1 MCDYVYTRHMNI
13 VYADSINLS
22 DLAPSS
28 ITTFGGFTQVI
39 VSNVFVGAG
48 IVSLFIMVFAGF
60 QIISSAG
67 NPKQAEK
74 GKAALTGAVVGLLV
88 VFASFW
94 IVQLI
99 ETLSGIKILNSGL

>member
-1 MCDYVYTRHMNI
+1 MTT
-13 VYADSINLS
+13 VYADSIDLS
-22 DLAPSS
+22 TLSPSS
-28 ITTFGGFTQVI
+28 IKTFGGFTQVI
-39 VSNVFVGAG
+39 VSNVFVAAG

-74 GKAALTGAVVGLLV
+74 GKTALTGAVVGLLV

-94 IVQLI
+94 IVQII
-99 ETLSGIKILNSGL
+99 ETLTGIKILNSGL